1 MTRLPTSGL
10 SYLELAKFILSRIV
24 RDQDSVDVMAKDLDG
39 NERLVSEIVY
49 FFIDIGWIRRNING
63 AYTITTKCEDV
74 FKQIN

>member
-10 SYLELAKFILSRIV
+10 SSLELAKFILSRLV
-24 RDQDSVDVMAKDLDG
+24 RDQDSIDVMAKELDG

-74 FKQIN
+74 SKQIN

>member
-1 MTRLPTSGL
+1 
-10 SYLELAKFILSRIV
+10 
-24 RDQDSVDVMAKDLDG
+24 MAKDLDG

-74 FKQIN
+74 SKQIN